1 MSGSAKSLLVRLW
14 REHIVA
20 FWPILLAATLLMVIE
35 GGTLGLMSYLVQPLF
50 DEVFVAGDAA
60 ALTWV
65 AFAIAGIFSVR
76 AFAGFGQRL
85 LIVKVGLRVTTDLQT
100 RLIAH
105 LLALDARFFQ
115 DNSPGALIER
125 VRGDTF
131 ALQGLASATLM
142 SIGRDT
148 IAVISLVTVMVVAD
162 WQWALM
168 ALAGVPLLIVPLYSV
183 QKRIRSTTFDAREA
197 ASDLST
203 QLDEIFHGM
212 VSIKVN
218 RLERYE
224 NSRFGKQI
232 AHFLG
237 RQMRAERGK
246 AASPALIDLSSAIG
260 FLVVVYFGGSQIISG
275 EKSLGEFMSFFTA
288 LALVFDPMRRLS
300 TIAGQI
306 QAAMASLERL
316 YAVLETQPTIL
327 APAQPVAVRNGD
339 VVFDDVRFAYEESEV
354 LRGLSFTAQQGKT
367 TALVGPSGAG
377 KSTVFSLLT
386 RLVDPGS
393 GRITIGGAAT
403 TDVDIAELRDSL
415 ALVGQDS
422 TLFDDTIAQNI
433 RLGRLDASDDEVRA
447 AAEAASV
454 LEFANQ
460 MPLGLDTPVGPRGSG
475 LSGGQRQRVTIARAM
490 LRNAPILLLDEPTS
504 ALDARSEKLVGEAL
518 DRLSQG
524 RTTLVIAHRLSTI
537 RDADLIV
544 VMDKGHVVEQG
555 SHAELMAADGAYAR
569 LHQLQSA
576 GVTAPL

>member
-246 AASPALIDLSSAIG
+246 AAGPALIDLSSAIG

-327 APAQPVAVRNGD
+327 APAQPVAVRYGD

-460 MPLGLDTPVGPRGSG
+460 MPHGLDTPVGPRGSG

>member
-246 AASPALIDLSSAIG
+246 AAGPALIDLSSAIG

-460 MPLGLDTPVGPRGSG
+460 MPHGLDTPVGPRGSG

>member
-224 NSRFGKQI
+224 HSRFGKQI

-237 RQMRAERGK
+237 RQTRAERGK

-433 RLGRLDASDDEVRA
+433 RLGRLDASDEEVRA

-454 LEFANQ
+454 LEFADQ

-537 RDADLIV
+537 RNADLIV